1 MAKNKETNATETNE
15 TTTTAAENFVV
26 QTGAAPEPSKQ
37 DRKAT
42 GLTKVMGELPI
53 DGWFRFPRKED
64 GKVDGSKRANIVKTA
79 KKLGIGVTVY
89 AENETH
95 DICKRLS

>member
-1 MAKNKETNATETNE
+1 MAKNTKANTNE
-15 TTTTAAENFVV
+15 ETSTNNQTENFVV

-42 GLTKVMGELPI
+42 GLTAIIQGLPVG
-53 DGWFRFPRKED
+53 GWFRFPRKAD

-89 AENETH
+89 AENETT
-95 DICKRLS
+95 DICKRVS